1 MLAYFPKPYPD
12 ELLYSMLARCKVHM
26 GIDSPK
32 HLLDLLYQKRTVIAV
47 PDLPAQ
53 LQLLCNS
60 LQHVQQLNAKQ
71 LLYQRTLFPLYAPFI
86 PESRKQHLTDLL
98 VNSDGSAV
106 YVEIGMSAGTV
117 KLPAFFRY
125 CPLCMNELQQ
135 EYGEFAWLR
144 RWLVPG
150 YQMCHIH
157 GCELCDSRLPLR
169 SIRRHEYLAACPQYC
184 EDFAVATNHSS
195 KLVRLSSSIMDL
207 LTITENQSPT
217 YHQWTLFYR
226 ELAAEAGMQNGMQ
239 VSGTE
244 LHSKF
249 RSYWLNSFLV
259 PLNLVPVGPSSWL
272 LAMFR
277 KHRKSFSYL
286 QHLLVWQVLKPQ
298 YSVSQLLACAN
309 SFPESASVSQKV
321 LPEGPINQA
330 DRDRWLQLLQ
340 SGLSVKQARVLYD
353 KALYARLYRND
364 RTWLLES
371 NKDWH
376 LKRTN
381 HSNTNWQ
388 ARDRRYLR
396 QLYRVLAL
404 RDLELKTPRQS
415 RNWFLKQLTRS
426 STAEKHLSKLPL
438 CQSFLN
444 RYSETVAEFQ
454 IRRLTYQVFLDRQ
467 NNQSHQCWELERLCG
482 LATGH
487 TRPLTLKFMELLER
501 EVLFINAEK
510 AH

>member
-32 HLLDLLYQKRTVIAV
+32 HMLDLLYQKRTVIAV

-98 VNSDGSAV
+98 INSDGSAV
-106 YVEIGMSAGTV
+106 YVEIGMSAGKV
-117 KLPAFFRY
+117 KLPVLFRY
-125 CPLCMNELQQ
+125 CPLCMNELHQ

-150 YQMCHIH
+150 YQVCHIH
-157 GCELCDSRLPLR
+157 GCELCDSILPLR
-169 SIRRHEYLAACPQYC
+169 STHRHEYLAACPQYC
-184 EDFAVATNHSS
+184 EKFAVNTNHNS
-195 KLVRLSSSIMDL
+195 KLALLSSSIMEL
-207 LTITENQSPT
+207 LATTESKSPT

-226 ELAAEAGMQNGMQ
+226 ALAAEAGMQNGIQ

-249 RSYWLNSFLV
+249 RSYWPNSFLV

-298 YSVSQLLACAN
+298 YSASQLLACAN
-309 SFPESASVSQKV
+309 SFPESASRPQKV
-321 LPEGPINQA
+321 VPEGTINQT

-340 SGLSVKQARVLYD
+340 SGLSVKQARVQYD

-364 RTWLLES
+364 RTWLLET
-371 NKDWH
+371 NKSMH

-381 HSNTNWQ
+381 HSNTNWNV
-388 ARDRRYLR
+388 RDKGCLR
-396 QLYRVLAL
+396 KLYKLLAL
-404 RDLELKTPRQS
+404 RDFELKTPRQS
-415 RNWFLKQLTRS
+415 QNWFLKQLPS
-426 STAEKHLSKLPL
+426 SSSVEKNLSKLPL

-444 RYSETVAEFQ
+444 RYSETIAEFQ
-454 IRRLTYQVFLDRQ
+454 IRRLTYQILLDRQ
-467 NNQSHQCWELERLCG
+467 TNQSHLRWELERLCG
-482 LATGH
+482 LAKGRTQALA
-487 TRPLTLKFMELLER
+487 LTFMESLER
-501 EVLFINAEK
+501 EALSGNAK
-510 AH
+510 KNF

>member
-32 HLLDLLYQKRTVIAV
+32 HFLDLLYQKRTVIAV

-117 KLPAFFRY
+117 KLPALFRY

-150 YQMCHIH
+150 YQVCHIH
-157 GCELCDSRLPLR
+157 GCELCDSKLPLR
-169 SIRRHEYLAACPQYC
+169 SIHRHEYLAACPQYC
-184 EDFAVATNHSS
+184 EDFAVDTNHSS
-195 KLVRLSSSIMDL
+195 KLATLSSNIMEL
-207 LTITENQSPT
+207 LAITESQSPT
-217 YHQWTLFYR
+217 YHQWTMFYR
-226 ELAAEAGMQNGMQ
+226 EQAVEAGMQNGMQ

-249 RSYWLNSFLV
+249 RSYWPNSFLA
-259 PLNLVPVGPSSWL
+259 PLSLVPVGPSSWL

-286 QHLLVWQVLKPQ
+286 QHILVWQVFRPA
-298 YSVSQLLACAN
+298 VSIREILSEVQ
-309 SFPESASVSQKV
+309 SFPLARTFSKPVRASNVVESK
-321 LPEGPINQA
+321 
-330 DRDRWLQLLQ
+330 DRKQWLKLLHA
-340 SGLSVKQARVLYD
+340 GYTAKQARTQCD

-364 RTWLLES
+364 RAWLLAT
-371 NKDWH
+371 NKQFH
-376 LKRTN
+376 IKRGN
-381 HSNTNWQ
+381 HSNINWHS
-388 ARDRRYLR
+388 RDIQYLR
-396 QLYRVLAL
+396 LLYLQLAQ
-404 RDLELKTPRQS
+404 RDLDLSSPRQS
-415 RNWFLKQLTRS
+415 RNWLLKQLPHS
-426 STAEKHLSKLPL
+426 STVEKHLDKLPL
-438 CQSFLN
+438 CQEFLR
-444 RYSETVAEFQ
+444 RYSENVDEYQ
-454 IRRLTYQVFLDRQ
+454 IRRITAQIIINKQR
-467 NNQSHQCWELERLCG
+467 HQMQRRWELERSCG
-482 LATGH
+482 LANGR
-487 TRPLTLKFMELLER
+487 TRPLALA
-501 EVLFINAEK
+501 VLNDVATR
-510 AH
+510 ADLN